1 MYNLLFLLPYR
12 TLSKLCMR
20 ELVCEGNQIST
31 FESDTIPA
39 DLYPMLLSEAIFQR
53 QLHSIDFLV
62 STWPNAILDIQSVM
76 PKEDL
81 VEPLLLTIPIE
92 GHEGITFLDCIMY
105 GLLRQNDSSR
115 LRTVNLSGFKQGTPN
130 LYQNIEHVENKQEM
144 KKNLNSKISSKCKY
158 SNMN

>member
-1 MYNLLFLLPYR
+1 
-12 TLSKLCMR
+12 MR

-39 DLYPMLLSEAIFQR
+39 DLYPMLLTEAIFQR

-115 LRTVNLSGFKQGTPN
+115 LRTVNLSGFKQGTSN
-130 LYQNIEHVENKQEM
+130 LYLNIEYVE
-144 KKNLNSKISSKCKY
+144 
-158 SNMN
+158 